1 MKPESICRAN
11 LDGASTLIRCLF
23 QRDAGALRRTEQ
35 EWEVVDSSGAVL
47 ARAPVVILA
56 NAHFAGR
63 FSQAAKLPLRPV
75 RGQVSLLPARAGRR
89 LQIAV
94 CRDGYITP
102 ALDGMHC
109 LGSSFNEGML
119 EESSRVEDHAA
130 NLRRLEHMLPGFGAG
145 VEPDSLAGRVA
156 FRAMSTDGL
165 PMLGELPAEP
175 GLFTCLALGSRG
187 MTWAALAAEIVASR
201 IDGDPM
207 PVERDLLSALDVGRF
222 GRKGRGER
230 GEGRGV
236 RPRIGD

>member
-1 MKPESICRAN
+1 
-11 LDGASTLIRCLF
+11 LF
-23 QRDAGALRRTEQ
+23 QSDADALRRTEH
-35 EWEVVDSSGAVL
+35 EWEVVDSSGGVL

-56 NAHFAGR
+56 NAHFAAK

-75 RGQVSLLPARAGRR
+75 RGQVSMLPAHASRR
-89 LQIAV
+89 LRIAV

-130 NLRRLEHMLPGFGAG
+130 NLRRLELMLPGFGAG
-145 VEPDSLAGRVA
+145 VEPDSMVGRVA

-165 PMLGELPAEP
+165 PLLGELPDEP
-175 GLFTCLALGSRG
+175 GLFACLALGSRG

-207 PVERDLLSALDVGRF
+207 PVERDLLAGLDVGRF
-222 GRKGRGER
+222 ERKGRGAR
-230 GEGRGV
+230 GESQ
-236 RPRIGD
+236 